1 MGYTLSTILNT
12 HFLTNGMVIHVSGYP
27 IPAGKEIVME
37 ISYEVIDDIRNEVS
51 LLEVK
56 GDAVMIDALRV
67 PADIHQQGGTKRREY
82 KDSVE
87 QQLLEKHRIGEV
99 FVLWNEHGDC
109 FLEKAV

>member
-1 MGYTLSTILNT
+1 MNPLSQ
-12 HFLTNGMVIHVSGYP
+12 
-27 IPAGKEIVME
+27 
-37 ISYEVIDDIRNEVS
+37 EVLDDIRNEVS

-67 PADIHQQGGTKRREY
+67 PANIHQQGGTKRREY
-82 KDSVE
+82 KDSIE

-99 FVLWNEHGDC
+99 FVMWNEHGDC